1 MSLSAIDPV
10 LFSVGQSKTQYLLFK
25 LESFFPTIVTVEKK
39 QSYLEEVNRI
49 LVNKTLPKVFAG
61 DGSIQL
67 DKWWSVIFINSKY
80 PVLSAVVKACLSIFI
95 PVSFIIHKR
104 KFYHS

>member
-49 LVNKTLPKVFAG
+49 LVNKTLPKVVAG
-61 DGSIQL
+61 DGSIRL

-80 PVLSAVVKACLSIFI
+80 PVLSAVVKACSSIFI
-95 PVSFIIHKR
+95 PVEVLSFIK
-104 KFYHS
+104 KTM